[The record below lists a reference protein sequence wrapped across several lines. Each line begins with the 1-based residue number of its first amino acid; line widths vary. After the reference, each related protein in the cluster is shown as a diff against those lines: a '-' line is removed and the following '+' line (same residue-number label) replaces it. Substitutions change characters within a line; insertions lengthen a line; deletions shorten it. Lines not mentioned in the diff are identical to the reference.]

1 MDTEQQEYRRPRH
14 PQKKHHWGRWFWGV
28 IGVLVLIALFFAGK
42 AWMNVRNATS
52 KMYTPSGATSSA
64 ELSSKLGDGKPV
76 SFLLLGTD
84 TGALGRSYKGRTD
97 TMMVMTVNPQKKKT
111 TIVSIPRDMRVN
123 LAGDP
128 ENSPAKI
135 NAAYTYG
142 GVKEAINTV
151 KDYFHVPINGYLLVN
166 MGGLEKAIDQ
176 VGGVT
181 VTSPLT
187 FSYDGYS
194 FTEGQ
199 ATEMNGAKALAF
211 SRMRHED
218 PQGDYGRQQRQR
230 LVIMALLKESA
241 SYKSIL
247 NNDFLDSVS
256 SMAQTDLTMSN
267 MTQLAAH
274 YRGAVGNVKSDHAQ
288 GKSANINGISYEVV
302 SLAERQRVSNELRQS
317 LGLSKVTLSEE

>member
-1 MDTEQQEYRRPRH
+1 MDTEQQELRRPRH
-14 PQKKHHWGRWFWGV
+14 PKKKHHWGRWFFGV
-28 IGVLVLIALFFAGK
+28 LGILVIIGVFFAGK

-52 KMYTPSGATSSA
+52 KMYTPTGATSSA
-64 ELSSKLGDGKPV
+64 ELSSKLRDSEPV
-76 SFLLLGTD
+76 SFLLMGTD

-97 TMMVMTVNPQKKKT
+97 TMILMTVNPKKKKT
-111 TIVSIPRDMRVN
+111 TLVSIPRDMRVN
-123 LAGDP
+123 LANDP

-151 KDYFHVPINGYLLVN
+151 KNYFRVPIDGYLLVN

-176 VGGVT
+176 VGGIT

-194 FTEGQ
+194 FVKGQ
-199 ATEMNGAKALAF
+199 ATTMNGAKALAF

-230 LVIMALLKESA
+230 MVIMALLKESA

-256 SMAQTDLTMSN
+256 DMAQTDLTMSN
-267 MTQLAAH
+267 MTQLAVH
-274 YRGAVGNVKSDHAQ
+274 YRGSVGNVKSDHAQ
-288 GKSANINGISYEVV
+288 GQSISINGVSYEEV
-302 SLAERQRVSNELRQS
+302 SLTERHRVSDELRQS
-317 LGLSKVTLSEE
+317 LGLKKVTLSEE